1 MTSTHCESYI
11 HTMLHII
18 DQHHCESY
26 MNVFFS
32 RVGVSVACAKLS
44 VTGVFITRIL
54 CRLNT
59 RKKGRRSRVLLLNVR
74 LRPLAP
80 AWSSRRKLERASQ
93 HRTDHDCKNGR
104 VCACGGLRKKLRIYK
119 NTCMTL
125 YVCVKDASC
134 DIESIKWT
142 HISHQLQNRRTCA
155 TCDNM
160 HRDRWSRL
168 QER

>member
-1 MTSTHCESYI
+1 MIFPITTTQLQQPTIS
-11 HTMLHII
+11 HTITWHARRT
-18 DQHHCESY
+18 C
-26 MNVFFS
+26 FFFCAEVGSS
-32 RVGVSVACAKLS
+32 RSRTVVADD
-44 VTGVFITRIL
+44 FIFVDIVD
-54 CRLNT
+54 
-59 RKKGRRSRVLLLNVR
+59 KAGRRSCVLLLIVR